1 MWEDRMKLSVK
12 TWVAILVLAVV
23 GAPGAERKPV
33 SVLSRPV
40 SHFSIG
46 QTSVLNALLW
56 LGHDEGVSLGIE
68 FSGQDLSREVQV
80 AANMTTMSEA
90 VKKILGSSSAYL
102 LYDSHGVVLIRKK
115 GIRPPA
121 WLDHRLPQFEMP
133 RMELMTAGYALCMR
147 LELDLNPTIGGFA
160 GDLPVT
166 DPIDEVGP
174 FHERGQ
180 TVRQLLI
187 RIVASSRSAAWFPS
201 IPGDR
206 ISFPS
211 STNRFW
217 TLTATSG
224 RCGNRPK

>member
-1 MWEDRMKLSVK
+1 MKLSVK
-12 TWVAILVLAVV
+12 TWVAILALTAV
-23 GAPGAERKPV
+23 GAPGAEQGPV

-40 SHFSIG
+40 SHFSVG
-46 QTSVLNALLW
+46 QTSVLDALLW

-68 FSGQDLSREVQV
+68 FSGVDLSREVQV
-80 AANMTTMSEA
+80 AANMTTVSEV
-90 VKKILGSSSAYL
+90 VKKILGSSNTYL

-121 WLDHRLPQFEMP
+121 WLDHRLRQFEIP
-133 RMELMTAGYALCMR
+133 RMELMTAGNALWMR
-147 LELDLNPTIGGFA
+147 LEADLNPSLKGFL

-174 FHERGQ
+174 FHEHGQ
-180 TVRQLLI
+180 SVRQLLI
-187 RIVASSRSAAWFPS
+187 RIVASSRGAAWFPTVS
-201 IPGDR
+201 GDR

-217 TLTATSG
+217 TITATSG